1 MDKKSRYERRTD
13 RNLPENTHKAIAHA
27 AELIRRARRGAVLTG
42 AGISTPSGIP
52 DFRSPHSGLWERH
65 NPMEVASL
73 RVFRYTPDRFY
84 RWFRPLA
91 SLILAA
97 QPNAAHLSLARLE
110 QAGHID
116 TIITQNIDS
125 LHQQAGS
132 KRVLQVHGTLD
143 SLTCVQCFEQVAAA
157 EVSAPYLES
166 GEIPRCPQCGGVLK
180 PNAVLF
186 EEQLPLHIWRKAE
199 QACKECDLLIVIG
212 SSLEVMPVAGLPMR
226 VVERSMPLIMVNYT
240 ETYIDVRADVVLHE
254 DLAEFIPLIVEETLG
269 GSS

>member
-1 MDKKSRYERRTD
+1 MDKKSRYERHPD
-13 RNLPENTHKAIAHA
+13 RNVPENTQEAIDRA
-27 AELIRRARRGAVLTG
+27 AELIRKARHGAVLTG

-52 DFRSPHSGLWERH
+52 DFRSPDSGLWERH

-73 RVFRYTPDRFY
+73 RVFRHTPERFY

-97 QPNAAHLSLARLE
+97 EPNAAHKALVELE

-116 TIITQNIDS
+116 TVITQNIDG
-125 LHQQAGS
+125 LHQRAGS
-132 KRVLQVHGTLD
+132 QRVLQVHGALD
-143 SLTCVQCFEQVAAA
+143 SLTCVQCFELVGA
-157 EVSAPYLES
+157 EEVQAPYLET
-166 GEIPRCPQCGGVLK
+166 GDIPRCPHCGGILK

-199 QACKECDLLIVIG
+199 QACRDCDLLIVIG
-212 SSLEVMPVAGLPMR
+212 SSLEVMPVAGLPMH
-226 VVERSMPLIMVNYT
+226 VIERRRPLIMVNYT

-254 DLAEFIPLIVEETLG
+254 DLDEYIPLIVEATLG
-269 GSS
+269 GR